1 MPTKETT
8 RNGRNAAERLNGWA
22 ALTDNTKLLFHNKKF
37 MCILH
42 VGGAVQPKGN
52 GISPEGCRKMRLIF
66 AKHSLIFSALCRSL
80 LVGCCWL
87 CALARRS
94 ILHIEFFI
102 VCSEVCF
109 SSSAFCLA
117 FCKCSISCLF
127 WQKSHCFGQRLRCLI

>member
-1 MPTKETT
+1 MSEKTARQMINNNRTITESYRTAAQMPTKETT
-8 RNGRNAAERLNGWA
+8 RNGRNAAETLNGWA

-37 MCILH
+37 MCISH

-80 LVGCCWL
+80 LVGCFWL

-94 ILHIEFFI
+94 IFAH
-102 VCSEVCF
+102 
-109 SSSAFCLA
+109 
-117 FCKCSISCLF
+117 
-127 WQKSHCFGQRLRCLI
+127 